1 MVKPGDQSLPPDRP
15 TRDIPAV
22 SRPGEPTLPNAEPR
36 AAQPPSAPPAH
47 PPAAPPAQ
55 PPAAPPVEPKSEPPH
70 PSVRRTRAG
79 SIWVSLTAGGLFG
92 VALLIFV
99 VQNTESVRL
108 GFLGWHFNLPI
119 GVAILVAAVVGLLV
133 MAVAGSIR
141 IIQLRQAF
149 SKLNRSAARQRQ
161 G

>member
-1 MVKPGDQSLPPDRP
+1 MKPGDQSVPPDRP
-15 TRDIPAV
+15 TRDIPVV
-22 SRPGEPTLPNAEPR
+22 SRPGAPQQPPHEPQ
-36 AAQPPSAPPAH
+36 AAQPPQAPPTQ
-47 PPAAPPAQ
+47 PPVQ
-55 PPAAPPVEPKSEPPH
+55 PPAPPVSVEPKPEPPQ
-70 PSVRRTRAG
+70 PRMRRTRAG
-79 SIWVSLTAGGLFG
+79 SVWVGLTAGGLFG

-108 GFLGWHFNLPI
+108 GFLGWHFTLPI
-119 GVAILVAAVVGLLV
+119 GVAILVAAVAGLLV

-149 SKLNRSAARQRQ
+149 AKLNRSAARQRQ